1 MKSVQYIFSP
11 VRCKQYYVEGDL
23 GAFHRG
29 RRIMYN
35 LQNRLLCTSYFHFVL
50 FEKCTVYTGINHR
63 NSVLCMH
70 VFCCVERTCW
80 SKCGQ
85 KKTLKAPGKKRVP
98 RMQSAK
104 REEDLAKRI
113 NRRNTQKKTFVSKTI
128 ALEQDKLAM
137 ALVPVQLDN
146 EGTAMQSMMLRRR
159 KATQDMVKMMDKK
172 RKAVLSNDLIK
183 LN

>member
-1 MKSVQYIFSP
+1 V
-11 VRCKQYYVEGDL
+11 
-23 GAFHRG
+23 
-29 RRIMYN
+29 
-35 LQNRLLCTSYFHFVL
+35 
-50 FEKCTVYTGINHR
+50 
-63 NSVLCMH
+63 
-70 VFCCVERTCW
+70 
-80 SKCGQ
+80 
-85 KKTLKAPGKKRVP
+85 KAPGKKRVP

-159 KATQDMVKMMDKK
+159 KATQDMAKMMDKK